1 MQLLQGV
8 LVPLFQSCSSSKQ
21 QDWVFILPHLLVIE
35 YKVLCRENETRDRNS
50 LELLQFPERYFVS
63 NQLLEK

>member
-1 MQLLQGV
+1 M
-8 LVPLFQSCSSSKQ
+8 
-21 QDWVFILPHLLVIE
+21 LPHLLVIE
-35 YKVLCRENETRDRNS
+35 YKVLCRENETWDRNS